1 MSSNAAPSQAGDGLA
16 LPPVA
21 AKESVSGPETSEFQ
35 KELGRTLGHLAA
47 QLAPERIGSGAL
59 AEIRRMTTSSPPP
72 AFWRLYLS
80 VVPSGLRHTEM
91 SRDDRRDLAWARL
104 IRAMAESVGPS
115 LRPAPSLGTALMR
128 TGYSEPRFVRL
139 LRAGGDDLGRE
150 LRVAARWLATKGATP
165 DWWLPA
171 QLLFGRPPT
180 GLPVNAERAERRLA
194 SDYFR
199 EQARS

>member
-1 MSSNAAPSQAGDGLA
+1 MPSSTAPLQTSDDPAPAPATAAG
-16 LPPVA
+16 
-21 AKESVSGPETSEFQ
+21 SVSGDEASEFR
-35 KELGRTLGHLAA
+35 KELGRTLGQLAA
-47 QLAPERIGSGAL
+47 RLVPDRIGPGAL

-80 VVPSGLRHTEM
+80 VVPSSLRESKTAP
-91 SRDDRRDLAWARL
+91 DDRRDLAWARL
-104 IRAMAESVGPS
+104 IRAMAESPRAAPGPT
-115 LRPAPSLGTALMR
+115 PGFGAALAR
-128 TGYSEPRFVRL
+128 TGYSEARFVRL
-139 LRAGGDDLGRE
+139 LRAEGDDLGRE
-150 LRVAARWLATKGATP
+150 LRVAARWLAGKGARA